1 MVWSTVEYGKAA
13 NWKVKGEIKQSLTP
27 SPRTDTHT
35 CAEIVRWKVFA
46 VDVSLETLL
55 WGAQ

>member
-1 MVWSTVEYGKAA
+1 MVTKAA
-13 NWKVKGEIKQSLTP
+13 KSKDASKKRSQQAEHPLPGL
-27 SPRTDTHT
+27 THT

-46 VDVSLETLL
+46 VDVSLDTLL